1 MSKSK
6 SKALLLTFT
15 IVLTGLSSTSLLQ
28 VPQAVYSQTDYEEYL
43 NTETNTEQELNQ
55 QNVGSGSS
63 TNINCGT
70 NMAGTNLAQL
80 ITCPSTPVET
90 PTPDVGHVVVI
101 KNVINDDGSTSTARD
116 FTISVSRSFPGAES
130 PGTNIAVSPGAF
142 SVSETGPSGY
152 TQSLSGDCS
161 GTINAGDRKVCTITN
176 NDKPQTGDA
185 SITVRRVSCTSETSI
200 GLDITVSIPHD
211 SQEIPFMLQYYLPS
225 GNLLRVPQYTVPA
238 NAPDPFIAGISDVLN
253 LPPGPTAGTYK
264 IIMVVNYDYDN
275 AITTTFQ
282 VPECSQL

>member
-1 MSKSK
+1 MMEVQ
-6 SKALLLTFT
+6 ALLE
-15 IVLTGLSSTSLLQ
+15 ILQ
-28 VPQAVYSQTDYEEYL
+28 SVWVDHFR
-43 NTETNTEQELNQ
+43 EQ
-55 QNVGSGSS
+55 
-63 TNINCGT
+63 
-70 NMAGTNLAQL
+70 NLQ
-80 ITCPSTPVET
+80 
-90 PTPDVGHVVVI
+90 
-101 KNVINDDGSTSTARD
+101 
-116 FTISVSRSFPGAES
+116 
-130 PGTNIAVSPGAF
+130 GTNIAVSPGTF

-185 SITVRRVSCTSETSI
+185 SITVRRVSCTSERSI
-200 GLDITVSIPHD
+200 GLDITVSISHD

-225 GNLLRVPQYTVPA
+225 GNLLRVPRYTVPA

-282 VPECSQL
+282 VPECSQAVIIIKDNHTYDTGETTKELAPLPKENLRLTVKPSLPSHGLGLRNQ